1 MNIAEIVDRAIEIIR
16 ERAAQTPGAEWD
28 EELTRWCLDGICFR
42 EGEEAAMEFARTAP
56 FHIKKPQLV
65 GYA

>member
-1 MNIAEIVDRAIEIIR
+1 MNNAEIVDRAIEIIR
-16 ERAAQTPGAEWD
+16 ERAEQTPGADW
-28 EELTRWCLDGICFR
+28 EEEPTRWLLSGICFR